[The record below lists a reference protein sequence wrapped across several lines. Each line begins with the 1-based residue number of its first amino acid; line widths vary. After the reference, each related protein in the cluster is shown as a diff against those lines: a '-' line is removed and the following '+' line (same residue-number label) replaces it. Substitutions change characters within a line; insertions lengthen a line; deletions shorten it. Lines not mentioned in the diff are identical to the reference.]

1 MKRPRK
7 KRSLPLPGLEEFL
20 DQSRTDALAL
30 RLLRKEMAA
39 LDQRLR
45 RVEED
50 RKVDDAVTRLKGDGG
65 E

>member
-7 KRSLPLPGLEEFL
+7 KRSLPLPGLQGFL
-20 DQSRTDALAL
+20 EQCRVDALAL
-30 RLLRKEMAA
+30 KLLRREIDG

-45 RVEED
+45 TIEED